1 MIAVSWIKSK
11 TLLNMLII
19 TNLSLNNVLRLFI
32 TFLLDK
38 LCNNIMRVKIK

>member
-1 MIAVSWIKSK
+1 MIVVSWIKSK

-19 TNLSLNNVLRLFI
+19 TNLSLNNELRLFI

-38 LCNNIMRVKIK
+38 LYNNIMRVKIK